1 VHRDGRHLQLGHPS
15 ANVGHAV
22 LHEEVRA
29 GFDERIPVRAVSRDA
44 NVREEFWQIL
54 QSLQRLHDGK
64 DERVDE
70 ALERALYIL
79 DSDDDGEV
87 QEDGEFGSLRRL
99 KLPDRHLSIDAKIAW
114 EEDYDSGGEK
124 RAMLAELNLF
134 LSKENL
140 ENLTKEFQKY
150 QDEDGHCAQLCMN
163 VDTEISVEWVETNKE
178 GTRYKMHHDLVPE
191 IMERMPRF
199 TSDVEMTDAHKLYF
213 VGDEDDEESEEAD
226 E

>member
-1 VHRDGRHLQLGHPS
+1 
-15 ANVGHAV
+15 
-22 LHEEVRA
+22 VRA
-29 GFDERIPVRAVSRDA
+29 GLDERISVRAVSRDA
-44 NVREEFWQIL
+44 NVREEIWQIL

-64 DERVDE
+64 DKRVDE

-79 DSDDDGEV
+79 DSDDNGEL

-99 KLPDRHLSIDAKIAW
+99 KLPDRYLNIDAKIAW

-150 QDEDGHCAQLCMN
+150 QDDNCAQLRMI
-163 VDTEISVEWVETNKE
+163 VDTEISAEWVETNKE
-178 GTRYKMHHDLVPE
+178 GTRYRMHHDLVPE
-191 IMERMPRF
+191 ITERMPAF

-213 VGDEDDEESEEAD
+213 VGDEDDEESDEEAND
-226 E
+226 P